1 MIWKKIN
8 PLRFYLPRFR
18 WPWWRAPIVGTMPR
32 VLLFIMIWRRH
43 SRTSWTVFNTL
54 MFVILVMFGFV
65 WLVLLVFTDDDGVLL
80 GLIWEVAKFNE
91 ELLLGDTEETFRID
105 CLVKVGKIL
114 ATNKEDEDATNAEFA
129 RDLRLII
136 KKRFGT

>member
-1 MIWKKIN
+1 
-8 PLRFYLPRFR
+8 
-18 WPWWRAPIVGTMPR
+18 
-32 VLLFIMIWRRH
+32 
-43 SRTSWTVFNTL
+43 